1 MTCLG
6 EDFHDLPW
14 SQWHRPR
21 KIYKG
26 PKVQPGVPREP
37 GVYRIRI
44 GDLLAYLGESSNLAR
59 RLVDDW
65 GDLNT
70 ARGQPAKSR
79 KDPFR
84 RLVNLASEMQG
95 HYEVSWASGPGQWPY
110 DLSEKAHRECL
121 ERCLGWIYRR
131 KTGRSPLANYAR
143 PGEGPGRCRRP
154 GEGGQ
159 LVSGTTSRGH
169 PTEILPSG
177 AVHVGT
183 RALVFEGRDPR
194 SKLWMGLSWTKPEC
208 QEKISSW
215 KAPGLPGLEEAGKG
229 PGLYK
234 ILGAEKGRLLFVG
247 WSHHVAIRLREVME
261 NLGQVEDQ
269 LRGAWCPLPRK
280 VLKLEC
286 LELLGDL
293 IGAHY
298 CETGTVAPYQ
308 FAGVVKS

>member
-26 PKVQPGVPREP
+26 RKVQPGVPREP

-65 GDLNT
+65 GDVN
-70 ARGQPAKSR
+70 RVGSRPAKSR
-79 KDPFR
+79 GDAFR
-84 RLVNLASEMQG
+84 YLAKLSSEMQESC
-95 HYEVSWASGPGQWPY
+95 EVSWASGSGPWPY
-110 DLSEKAHRECL
+110 DLSDKAHRESL
-121 ERCLGWIYRR
+121 ERCLGWICRR
-131 KTGRSPLANYAR
+131 RTGRTSIGNYAR
-143 PGEGPGRCRRP
+143 AGKGS
-154 GEGGQ
+154 Q
-159 LVSGTTSRGH
+159 LVSDTTGSGH
-169 PTEILPSG
+169 PKEVSPAGLI
-177 AVHVGT
+177 HVGT
-183 RALVFEGRDPR
+183 RALISEGRDPSSR
-194 SKLWMGLSWTKPEC
+194 RWMGRNWTVPQPRGELDMW
-208 QEKISSW
+208 E
-215 KAPGLPGLEEAGKG
+215 APGLPEMKRAGQG

-234 ILGAEKGRLLFVG
+234 ILRPGDGQLLFVG
-247 WSHHVAIRLREVME
+247 YGRHVAGS
-261 NLGQVEDQ
+261 LGEAMGSIERAEDETI
-269 LRGAWCPLPRK
+269 GSWCPLPRK

-298 CETGTVAPYQ
+298 YETGSVAPYQ